1 MHCNIGGIQIF
12 GLTMMIT
19 DNDNKNDNDDNN
31 NSDYYNNN
39 SDNYKE
45 NSDDKNNKN
54 QFCAILAPRIPTFRN
69 SDPHPDNKGRG
80 RSCTTPSI

>member
-1 MHCNIGGIQIF
+1 MI
-12 GLTMMIT
+12 IT
-19 DNDNKNDNDDNN
+19 DNDNKNDNN

-39 SDNYKE
+39 SENDKE
-45 NSDDKNNKN
+45 NSDENNNKN
-54 QFCAILAPRIPTFRN
+54 QLCSILAPRIPTFRN